1 MHRLASFIAT
11 LAGLHG
17 SCATVV
23 VPTPPVVVHTTEGDV
38 RAYTQEDAQRIA
50 DLLVELA
57 PKVRAVLVEAR
68 AEPAEVIVLDRDIGL
83 GNACNYDNQILMSPA
98 ARKSE
103 RLMLAH
109 ELVHWQI
116 DGVWRELP
124 HTAQEGLADRIA
136 FDLCPNEQVSRGL
149 QFLFV
154 LRCIAVRDPIEALSV
169 SEREWSDLHDE
180 ERKDSLYTI
189 GFFVVTRIGIEPLRA
204 LCAEAKADGLRQV
217 PARTLLANARLSA
230 ADVRDW
236 NVELHMLIPA
246 GATSMDFSVSR

>member
-1 MHRLASFIAT
+1 M
-11 LAGLHG
+11 
-17 SCATVV
+17 V

-38 RAYTQEDAQRIA
+38 RAYTQADAQRIA

-57 PKVRAVLVEAR
+57 PKVRAVLVEVR
-68 AEPAEVIVLDRDIGL
+68 AEPAEVVALDRDLGL
-83 GNACNYDNQILMSPA
+83 GTACNYDKQILLSPA
-98 ARKSE
+98 SRESE
-103 RLMLAH
+103 RLCLAH

-136 FDLCPNEQVSRGL
+136 FDLCPDDQVSRGL

-154 LRCIAVRDPIEALSV
+154 LNRSAVRDPIEALSL
-169 SEREWSDLHDE
+169 SEREWSDLRDK

-189 GFFVVTRIGIEPLRA
+189 GFFVVSRIGIEPLRT
-204 LCAEAKADGLRQV
+204 LCAEAKADGLRKI

-230 ADVRDW
+230 TDVRDW
-236 NVELHMLIPA
+236 NVELHMLVPA